1 MSVER
6 RPSFAAEFPASA
18 ELDALVAAFTRGDY
32 AHVRA
37 EGPKLEKTSA
47 DEAVRAAA
55 KTLVE
60 RTQPDPLAVR
70 LVLLTAVLLV
80 VLAGWWIVHGK
91 SPTGATSSPTTPVE
105 RVTH

>member
-1 MSVER
+1 MSAER
-6 RPSFAAEFPASA
+6 RPSFAAEFPASP
-18 ELDALVAAFTRGDY
+18 ELDALVDAFARGDF

-37 EGPKLEKTSA
+37 EGPKLEKTSS

-60 RTQPDPLAVR
+60 RTRPDPVAVR
-70 LVLLTAVLLV
+70 LVLLTGVLLV

-91 SPTGATSSPTTPVE
+91 APAGATPTPTPVE